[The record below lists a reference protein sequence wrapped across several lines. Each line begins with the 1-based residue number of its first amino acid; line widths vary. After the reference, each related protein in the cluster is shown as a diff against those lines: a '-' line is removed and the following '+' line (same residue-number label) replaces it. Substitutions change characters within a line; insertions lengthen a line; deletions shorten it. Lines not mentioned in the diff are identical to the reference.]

1 MAGMAENILNVTDE
15 NFETEVLNS
24 NTPTIVDFWAEWC
37 GPCRALAPKIEV
49 LANQYAGKVKVT
61 KMNVDDSPDTPAK
74 FGVRGIPTV
83 IGFKNGKEMDRVIG
97 NQPQERLDDLIKKV
111 L

>member
-1 MAGMAENILNVTDE
+1 MAENILNVTDE

-49 LANQYAGKVKVT
+49 LANQYAGKVKVA

-83 IGFKNGKEMDRVIG
+83 VLFKNGKEIARIVG
-97 NQPQERLDDLIKKV
+97 NQPDDKLKEFVDKG
-111 L
+111 LT